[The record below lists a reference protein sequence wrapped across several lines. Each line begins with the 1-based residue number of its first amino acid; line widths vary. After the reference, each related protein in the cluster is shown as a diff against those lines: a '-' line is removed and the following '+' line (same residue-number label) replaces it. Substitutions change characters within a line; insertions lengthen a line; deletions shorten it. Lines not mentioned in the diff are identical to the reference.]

1 MIRTVKKPVRTRVR
15 KRGQNDEYSRGSRSS
30 RDCRVESWR
39 ACAGSMSGYVLTCVL
54 LMALVTYIP
63 RVLPV
68 TIFRKQIRSKF
79 IRSFLDYTPY
89 AVLGAL
95 TFPDVFT
102 STGHLY
108 SAVGGTIVAVILG
121 YKGKSLVVVAI
132 AAIVTVYLLEM
143 AGGAGLLASLSF

>member
-1 MIRTVKKPVRTRVR
+1 MELRRV
-15 KRGQNDEYSRGSRSS
+15 
-30 RDCRVESWR
+30 
-39 ACAGSMSGYVLTCVL
+39 LICVA

-68 TIFRKQIRSKF
+68 TIFRKEIHSKF

-95 TFPDVFT
+95 TFPEVFF

-108 SAVGGTIVAVILG
+108 SAAGGTLVAVALG

-132 AAIVTVYLLEM
+132 AAIAAVYLLELA
-143 AGGAGLLASLSF
+143 AGWM

>member
-1 MIRTVKKPVRTRVR
+1 MTDLSRV
-15 KRGQNDEYSRGSRSS
+15 
-30 RDCRVESWR
+30 
-39 ACAGSMSGYVLTCVL
+39 LICVA
-54 LMALVTYIP
+54 LMALVTYVP

-68 TIFRKQIRSKF
+68 TIFRKQIRSRF

-108 SAVGGTIVAVILG
+108 SAAGGTLIAVLLG
-121 YKGKSLVVVAI
+121 YKGKSLVVVAM
-132 AAIVTVYLLEM
+132 AAIVTVYVIELFC
-143 AGGAGLLASLSF
+143 G

>member
-1 MIRTVKKPVRTRVR
+1 MMNTA
-15 KRGQNDEYSRGSRSS
+15 E
-30 RDCRVESWR
+30 
-39 ACAGSMSGYVLTCVL
+39 AAGAAGTLDMKYVLTCVL

-68 TIFRKQIRSKF
+68 TIRSKF

>member
-1 MIRTVKKPVRTRVR
+1 MPDLKRV
-15 KRGQNDEYSRGSRSS
+15 
-30 RDCRVESWR
+30 
-39 ACAGSMSGYVLTCVL
+39 LICVA
-54 LMALVTYIP
+54 LMALVTYVP

-68 TIFRKQIRSKF
+68 TIFRKQLKSRF

-108 SAVGGTIVAVILG
+108 SAVGGTLVAVALG
-121 YKGKSLVVVAI
+121 YKGKSLVVVAM
-132 AAIVTVYLLEM
+132 AAIVTVYVLELF
-143 AGGAGLLASLSF
+143 G

>member
-1 MIRTVKKPVRTRVR
+1 MDLRRV
-15 KRGQNDEYSRGSRSS
+15 
-30 RDCRVESWR
+30 
-39 ACAGSMSGYVLTCVL
+39 LICVV

-68 TIFRKQIRSKF
+68 TIFRKQIKSRF

-102 STGHLY
+102 STGNVY
-108 SAVGGTIVAVILG
+108 SAVGGTAVAIALG
-121 YKGKSLVVVAI
+121 YKGKSLVVVAV
-132 AAIVTVYLLEM
+132 AAIVTVYVLELLT
-143 AGGAGLLASLSF
+143 GLA

>member
-1 MIRTVKKPVRTRVR
+1 MELRRV
-15 KRGQNDEYSRGSRSS
+15 
-30 RDCRVESWR
+30 
-39 ACAGSMSGYVLTCVL
+39 LICVA

-68 TIFRKQIRSKF
+68 TIFRKEIHSKF

-95 TFPDVFT
+95 TFPEVFF

-108 SAVGGTIVAVILG
+108 SAAGGTLVAVALG

-132 AAIVTVYLLEM
+132 AAIAAVYLLELA
-143 AGGAGLLASLSF
+143 AGWI